1 MDYSSIFLG
10 LMGASTAFLG
20 LICLGVWRLAGTR
33 AADPALPP
41 VPAVAPVSVPQPTPA
56 SAISNELLAAIS
68 AAIAE
73 DLGTDIT
80 GIRIASIK
88 RV

>member
-1 MDYSSIFLG
+1 MDYSTIFLG
-10 LMGASTAFLG
+10 LMGLGTAFLG
-20 LICLGVWRLAGTR
+20 LTCLGVWKLVGTHTTD
-33 AADPALPP
+33 AAIPAAPAVP
-41 VPAVAPVSVPQPTPA
+41 VPSRQLTPVP
-56 SAISNELLAAIS
+56 AISNELIAAIS

-80 GIRIASIK
+80 GIRITSIK